1 MAGEDALLSMTG
13 INKAFNGVPALR
25 EAAFEVRRG
34 EVHALIGQNGAGKS
48 TLIKILTGVYDRDAG
63 EVVFD
68 GRPVRFKGPHEA
80 QLGGIA
86 TIYQE
91 VNLVGY
97 RSLAENVFLGREPRR
112 FGLIDWGRMNAEAA
126 RILASFGLDVDVTRP
141 LNSYAVATQQL
152 TAIARA
158 VSIEARLVIMDE
170 PTSSL
175 ADAEV
180 EVLFGVIRRLKA
192 DGVSVVFVSHKL
204 DELYAICDRVT
215 IMRDGRTVHVA
226 PMSDVSRIQL
236 VTMML
241 GRELAEQLSHR
252 RSAQEGAAE
261 GATVLA
267 ATGLKRGRMLDGV
280 DVRVRRGEVVGLAG
294 LLGSGRT
301 ETARAVFGADP
312 LDEGTIDI
320 KGETRRLRSPRDA
333 IRQRL
338 GLTPEDRKTEGIVP
352 DMSVRE
358 NLTLALLPRLT
369 RRGILDGR
377 RQREVVE
384 EFVTAL
390 GIKLADADQPIRE
403 LSGGN
408 QQKVI
413 LARWLC
419 TEPELLILDEPT
431 RGVDVGAKRDIQSI
445 IRRLA
450 DDGLGVLLVSS
461 ELEELVADTD
471 RVVVLRDGR
480 SVAELDGDDI
490 QEDRILE
497 AMATGSAAGVS
508 MAAVS
513 AAAVSASAVNPSDA
527 GPSGAAS
534 SGAASSGAASSGAG
548 SPDAG
553 GSDATTGPGGAA

>member
-1 MAGEDALLSMTG
+1 MAGDDVLLSMTG
-13 INKAFNGVPALR
+13 VNKAFNGVPALR
-25 EAAFEVRRG
+25 SAAFEVRPG

-48 TLIKILTGVYDRDAG
+48 TLIKILTGVHDRDSG
-63 EVVFD
+63 EIRYD
-68 GRPVRFKGPHEA
+68 GRAVRFGSPHEA

-91 VNLVGY
+91 VNLIGY
-97 RSLAENVFLGREPRR
+97 RSLAENVFLGREPKR
-112 FGLIDWGRMNAEAA
+112 FGLIDWRRMNGEAA
-126 RILASFGLDVDVTRP
+126 RILSSFGLDVDVTRP

-158 VSIEARLVIMDE
+158 VSVEAGLVIMDE

-180 EVLFGVIRRLKA
+180 EVLFGVIRRLQA

-215 IMRDGRTVHVA
+215 IMRDGRTVHVG
-226 PMSDVSRIQL
+226 PMNEVSRIEL

-252 RSAQEGAAE
+252 RNAEEGAAE
-261 GATVLA
+261 GPAVLE
-267 ATGLKRGRMLDGV
+267 ATGLRRGRVLAGV
-280 DVRVRRGEVVGLAG
+280 DVSVRPGEIVGLAG

-312 LDEGTIDI
+312 LDEGTIEV
-320 KGETRRLRSPRDA
+320 KGSPRRLRSPRDA
-333 IRQRL
+333 IQQGF
-338 GLTPEDRKTEGIVP
+338 GLCPEDRKTEGIVP

-369 RRGILDGR
+369 RAGILDR
-377 RQREVVE
+377 ARQHEIVDR
-384 EFVTAL
+384 FVKDL
-390 GIKLADADQPIRE
+390 GIKLASAEQPIRE

-408 QQKVI
+408 QQKVM

-419 TEPELLILDEPT
+419 TQPDLLILDEPT
-431 RGVDVGAKRDIQSI
+431 RGIDVGAKRDIQAI

-450 DDGLGVLLVSS
+450 DDGLAVLLISS
-461 ELEELVADTD
+461 EVEELVADTD

-480 SVAELDGDDI
+480 NVAELDGDEI
-490 QEDRILE
+490 QEDGILE
-497 AMATGSAAGVS
+497 AMATGSAAGVTT
-508 MAAVS
+508 AGVTTAGVTAV
-513 AAAVSASAVNPSDA
+513 APDVTTSDA
-527 GPSGAAS
+527 GT
-534 SGAASSGAASSGAG
+534 
-548 SPDAG
+548 
-553 GSDATTGPGGAA
+553 DATTGTGGQA

>member
-1 MAGEDALLSMTG
+1 M
-13 INKAFNGVPALR
+13 
-25 EAAFEVRRG
+25 
-34 EVHALIGQNGAGKS
+34 
-48 TLIKILTGVYDRDAG
+48 
-63 EVVFD
+63 FD
-68 GRPVRFKGPHEA
+68 GHPVHFKGPHEA

-126 RILASFGLDVDVTRP
+126 RVLASFGLSVDVTPAPEQLRGRDAAAHRDRP
-141 LNSYAVATQQL
+141 GRLGRGQ
-152 TAIARA
+152 ARHHGRA
-158 VSIEARLVIMDE
+158 DLLARGR
-170 PTSSL
+170 
-175 ADAEV
+175 EV

-226 PMSDVSRIQL
+226 PMSDVSRIEL
-236 VTMML
+236 VTHDARPGARRAAQPPAQRRG
-241 GRELAEQLSHR
+241 GRR
-252 RSAQEGAAE
+252 EGSL
-261 GATVLA
+261 VLE
-267 ATGLKRGRMLDGV
+267 ATGLRRGRVLDGV
-280 DVRVRRGEVVGLAG
+280 DVHVRRGEVVGLAG

-312 LDEGTIDI
+312 LDDGTIEI
-320 KGETRRLRSPRDA
+320 KGRASRLRSPRDA
-333 IRQRL
+333 IRQGL

-352 DMSVRE
+352 EMSVRE

-369 RRGILDGR
+369 RRGVLDGG
-377 RQREVVE
+377 RQREVVDR
-384 EFVTAL
+384 FVKAL

-419 TEPELLILDEPT
+419 TDPELLILDEPT
-431 RGVDVGAKRDIQSI
+431 RGIDVGAKRDIQSI

-480 SVAELDGDDI
+480 SVTELVGDDI
-490 QEDRILE
+490 AEDRILE
-497 AMATGSAAGVS
+497 AMATGSAAGVTPGQVP
-508 MAAVS
+508 A
-513 AAAVSASAVNPSDA
+513 A
-527 GPSGAAS
+527 GPAADGGGPGA
-534 SGAASSGAASSGAG
+534 
-548 SPDAG
+548 
-553 GSDATTGPGGAA
+553 TGTGGAA

>member
-1 MAGEDALLSMTG
+1 MAGDDVLLSMTG
-13 INKAFNGVPALR
+13 ICKDFNGVPALR
-25 EAAFEVRRG
+25 DAAFEVLRG

-63 EVVFD
+63 EVLFD
-68 GRPVRFKGPHEA
+68 GRPVRFKGPHDA

-112 FGLIDWGRMNAEAA
+112 FGLIDWGRMNAETA
-126 RILASFGLDVDVTRP
+126 RILASFGLDVEVTRP

-158 VSIEARLVIMDE
+158 VSVEAKLVIMDE

-215 IMRDGRTVHVA
+215 IMRDGRTVHVG
-226 PMSDVSRIQL
+226 PVSEVSRIEL

-261 GATVLA
+261 GVPLLA
-267 ATGLKRGRMLDGV
+267 ATGLKRGRVLDGV
-280 DVRVRRGEVVGLAG
+280 DVQVRRGEVVGLAG

-312 LDEGTIDI
+312 LDEGTIEV
-320 KGETRRLRSPRDA
+320 KGQARLLRSPRDA
-333 IRQRL
+333 IRQGF
-338 GLTPEDRKTEGIVP
+338 GLIPEDRKTEGIVP
-352 DMSVRE
+352 EMSVRE

-369 RRGILDGR
+369 RRGILDSG
-377 RQREVVE
+377 RQREVVD
-384 EFVTAL
+384 EFVKAL

-419 TEPELLILDEPT
+419 TKPELLILDEPT
-431 RGVDVGAKRDIQSI
+431 RGIDVGAKRDIQSI

-461 ELEELVADTD
+461 EVEELVADTD
-471 RVVVLRDGR
+471 RVLVLRDGR
-480 SVAELDGDDI
+480 SVAELAGDDI
-490 QEDRILE
+490 QEDQILE
-497 AMATGSAAGVS
+497 AMATGSAAGVTPADVVPEVGS
-508 MAAVS
+508 RGA
-513 AAAVSASAVNPSDA
+513 PPDA
-527 GPSGAAS
+527 D
-534 SGAASSGAASSGAG
+534 GAG
-548 SPDAG
+548 
-553 GSDATTGPGGAA
+553 ATSRTGGAA